1 MAPTPLGNTPHLV
14 QDCEST
20 TDIANSM
27 KLKHL
32 TLENFRACDHLDLE
46 IGSRL
51 TVLLGNNG
59 SGKTSVLDGIA
70 IGLGAVLTHLPSVSG
85 ITFKENGD
93 IRQFNNVAAPY
104 VRVALTTA
112 EGLAWDRI
120 KRRDKSKAT
129 AKATPSPLGLK
140 SLEAYLDE
148 AVIDK
153 MNAGEQYQLPMMAY
167 YGVSRA
173 VLQVPLRRKGFPKS
187 HTRLEAL
194 KQALEAQ
201 SSFKSAFIWFYN
213 KENEENRLQREKRS
227 FDVTLKELDAVRSA
241 IGSVFPDISHP
252 HIQVNPL
259 RLAVTINGETLD
271 LMQLSDGYKTLLGL
285 VIDLSMRMGLANP
298 HLENPLT
305 AEAIVMI
312 DEVDLH
318 LHPSWQQR
326 VLADLLRTFP
336 NTQFVMTTHSP
347 FVVETL
353 NNHLKR
359 HKLGPDSTGDK
370 DIDGLLPLSLSDVR
384 AYRMENSEKYP
395 LIDDETGL
403 VDNTL
408 LPHFNQINR
417 LYDRMRDLEWNQKD
431 D

>member
-1 MAPTPLGNTPHLV
+1 
-14 QDCEST
+14 
-20 TDIANSM
+20 M
-27 KLKHL
+27 KLQYL
-32 TLENFRACDHLDLE
+32 TLENFRTCEHLDLE
-46 IGSRL
+46 LGNRL

-70 IGLGAVLTHLPSVSG
+70 IGLGAALTHLPLVSG

-93 IRQFNNVAAPY
+93 IRQVNNVSAPY
-104 VRVALTTA
+104 ARVALST
-112 EGLAWDRI
+112 EDGLKWDRI

-129 AKATPSPLGLK
+129 AKVTPTPIGLK
-140 SLEAYLDE
+140 ALEAYLDKT
-148 AVIDK
+148 VIDRL
-153 MNAGEQYQLPMMAY
+153 NTGDEYELPMMTY

-187 HTRLEAL
+187 HTRMEAL

-201 SSFKSAFIWFYN
+201 SNFKSAFVWFYN
-213 KENEENRLQREKRS
+213 KENEEHRLQKEKRS
-227 FDVTLKELDAVRSA
+227 FDVTLKELDAVRAAISA
-241 IGSVFPDISHP
+241 IFPDISNP
-252 HIQVNPL
+252 HIEVNPL

-285 VIDLSMRMGLANP
+285 VIDLSMRMGLANS
-298 HLENPLT
+298 HLDDPLK
-305 AEAIVMI
+305 AEAVVMI

-318 LHPSWQQR
+318 LHPSWQRR
-326 VLADLLRTFP
+326 VLGDLLRTFS
-336 NTQFVMTTHSP
+336 NTQFILTTHSP

-359 HKLGPDSTGDK
+359 HKLGPDPTGD
-370 DIDGLLPLSLSDVR
+370 DEIDSVLPLAASDVR
-384 AYRMENSEKYP
+384 VYRMQSGMIRSLVDVES
-395 LIDDETGL
+395 GL

-408 LPHFNQINR
+408 LPHFNEINV
-417 LYDRMRDLEWNQKD
+417 LYDKMRDIEWNQKD